1 MPFFDLSLI
10 FEPAKQK
17 GKQPNEISSP
27 ERHSLEARIDALVHL
42 GYTVIAINH
51 VVQSK
56 FQQPAP
62 DFGLRKRDGV
72 IILRRLTIVLDEA
85 SEKGFGLTNNNASSL
100 ASYDIISL
108 LPTTQ
113 TSFSLACLTH
123 SMPGPL
129 TAHIISLDL
138 SSQPRLPFYL
148 KHTLIRTAI
157 RNGAVFEIPYAPA
170 LSPNDEH
177 KRRNWWA
184 NAREVARVTHGKSIL
199 LSGGGQTIAD
209 LRAPLDVANVATL
222 LGIAQNLARDALSTT
237 PKSLVLR
244 AQTRKT
250 YRAVLSEPK
259 LMLPSSTQRFFLGL
273 DTNRYVNCRASGDGS
288 HVYGRTSRSSHFAAA
303 YRK

>member
-1 MPFFDLSLI
+1 
-10 FEPAKQK
+10 
-17 GKQPNEISSP
+17 
-27 ERHSLEARIDALVHL
+27 
-42 GYTVIAINH
+42 
-51 VVQSK
+51 
-56 FQQPAP
+56 
-62 DFGLRKRDGV
+62 V

-138 SSQPRLPFYL
+138 FSQPRLPFYL

-184 NAREVARVTHGKSIL
+184 NAREVVRVTHGKGIL
-199 LSGGGQTIAD
+199 LSGGGQTVAD
-209 LRAPLDVANVATL
+209 LRAPLDVANLATL

-259 LMLPSSTQRFFLGL
+259 LILPSSTQASSSIPTDTSTAEPPAMASTSMAVPVDPAISQPHTGNDVTQPAPPMTILGK
-273 DTNRYVNCRASGDGS
+273 RPRGDESESVVS
-288 HVYGRTSRSSHFAAA
+288 HPLQPSLTEDGGGTKLGGKQKKKKKH
-303 YRK
+303 KGGETTT